1 MAAYFS
7 DDGWLQGVRHLPSPN
22 CNLRP
27 ENTDVNLLIIHNI
40 SLPPAQFGG
49 GFVDQLFCN
58 TLDCNAHP
66 YFEQL
71 RDLRVSAH
79 FFIDR
84 SGEVTQYVS
93 LDQRAWHAG
102 ISQWDGQENCNDFSV
117 GIELEGTD
125 TLPYADAQYTALQK
139 IARQIMAYF
148 PSMTADRIVGHCDV
162 APARKTDPGTAF
174 DWKRFRHNLCA

>member
-1 MAAYFS
+1 MVAHFS
-7 DDGWLQGVRHLPSPN
+7 DDGWLQGVRHLPSLN

-27 ENTDVNLLIIHNI
+27 TNAAVNLLIIHNI

-49 GFVDQLFCN
+49 GYVDQLFCN

-84 SGEVTQYVS
+84 SGEVTNTS
-93 LDQRAWHAG
+93 LW
-102 ISQWDGQENCNDFSV
+102 ISA
-117 GIELEGTD
+117 LGTRVFRSGMGK
-125 TLPYADAQYTALQK
+125 K
-139 IARQIMAYF
+139 IA
-148 PSMTADRIVGHCDV
+148 MT
-162 APARKTDPGTAF
+162 F
-174 DWKRFRHNLCA
+174 L

>member
-1 MAAYFS
+1 MVAHFS
-7 DDGWLQGVRHLPSPN
+7 DDGWLQGVRHLPSLN

-27 ENTDVNLLIIHNI
+27 TNADVNLLIIHNI

-49 GFVDQLFCN
+49 GYVDQLFCN

-102 ISQWDGQENCNDFSV
+102 VSQWDGQENCNDFSV

-139 IARQIMAYF
+139 IVRQIMAYF
-148 PSMTADRIVGHCDV
+148 PSMTTDRIVGHCDV
-162 APARKTDPGTAF
+162 APARKTDPGESF
-174 DWKRFRHNLCA
+174 DWHRLRASLCV